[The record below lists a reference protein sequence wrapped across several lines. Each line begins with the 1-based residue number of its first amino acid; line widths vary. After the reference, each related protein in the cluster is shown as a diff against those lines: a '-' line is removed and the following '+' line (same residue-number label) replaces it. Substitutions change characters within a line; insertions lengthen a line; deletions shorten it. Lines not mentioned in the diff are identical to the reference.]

1 MANIKV
7 DGQLVE
13 VPDYYTLMQAAEAAG
28 AEIPRFCY
36 HERLSVAG
44 NCRMCL
50 VEVKGGH
57 AQAPGL
63 MRASAVND
71 LPSGPRTASRPKW
84 SPTPARP
91 WSRRPAK
98 A

>member
-7 DGQLVE
+7 DGKLVE
-13 VPDYYTLMQAAEAAG
+13 VPDYFTLMQAAEAAG

-50 VEVKGGH
+50 VADRH
-57 AQAPGL
+57 RARGL
-63 MRASAVND
+63 RLRRD
-71 LPSGPRTASRPKW
+71 DDPRP
-84 SPTPARP
+84 PAR
-91 WSRRPAK
+91 S
-98 A
+98 